1 MYNKFI
7 DSQAGIIASDL
18 KDNCPCPVCGS
29 LDHPNPASL
38 DGDYISKHDLDLI
51 KEKLDIDD
59 ELEKRIKN
67 TLKFLNIKSKI
78 IKGNIIHIPKTN
90 IAYIE
95 PHKLEINDIT
105 YLFFN
110 ECENAYINTLEKS
123 IPFNKLETYIKKHKN

>member
-1 MYNKFI
+1 MQI
-7 DSQAGIIASDL
+7 
-18 KDNCPCPVCGS
+18 
-29 LDHPNPASL
+29 
-38 DGDYISKHDLDLI
+38 I

-67 TLKFLNIKSKI
+67 ILKFLNIKSKI

-95 PHKLEINDIT
+95 PHKLVINNIT

-110 ECENAYINTLEKS
+110 ECNDIYINTLENS
-123 IPFNKLETYIKKHKN
+123 IPFNDLEAHIKANKTKPIDF